1 MKKYRLFFVK
11 DEDLDTCYTKSE
23 ILTDM
28 KINKE
33 NQLKV
38 YGGKIMR
45 DYNLKWCKEFGIG
58 IEKGVDYCGKN
69 DCKFYS
75 PRNGKNGCCKNL
87 GFCYEPE
94 REFILHSNGK
104 LETI

>member
-11 DEDLDTCYTKSE
+11 NEDLDTCYTKSE

-38 YGGKIMR
+38 YGGKIMK
-45 DYNLKWCKEFGIG
+45 DYNLKWCK
-58 IEKGVDYCGKN
+58 
-69 DCKFYS
+69 
-75 PRNGKNGCCKNL
+75 
-87 GFCYEPE
+87 
-94 REFILHSNGK
+94 
-104 LETI
+104 